1 MPGSFVPIKR
11 VKGMNIF
18 IVNTSPSQAA
28 RELCD
33 KHVVKMP
40 LESAQLLCTTAHTLG
55 IRAPYKPT
63 HVNHPCAVWVR
74 SSKDAF
80 VWLIEHGLALCQ
92 EYTRR
97 YNKIHSSQ
105 KVIEDAKVLKYL
117 LPFATMPDF
126 VQCMPEQYRHSD
138 PVVAYRTYYRT
149 KASFTTWRA
158 PSKTPAWFMES
169 VDPTR

>member
-1 MPGSFVPIKR
+1 
-11 VKGMNIF
+11 MNIF
-18 IVNTSPSQAA
+18 IVNTSPTQAA

-40 LESAQLLCTTAHTLG
+40 LETAQLLCTTAHTLKLS
-55 IRAPYKPT
+55 APYRPT

-80 VWLIEHGLALCQ
+80 VWLVEHGLALCH

-97 YNKIHSSQ
+97 YNKIHASQ

-117 LPFATMPDF
+117 LPHSPMLSF
-126 VQCMPEQYRHSD
+126 VQCMPDQYRHED
-138 PVVAYRTYYRT
+138 PVIAYRAYYKT

-158 PSKTPAWFMES
+158 PSQTPVWFMES
-169 VDPTR
+169 TSPTR